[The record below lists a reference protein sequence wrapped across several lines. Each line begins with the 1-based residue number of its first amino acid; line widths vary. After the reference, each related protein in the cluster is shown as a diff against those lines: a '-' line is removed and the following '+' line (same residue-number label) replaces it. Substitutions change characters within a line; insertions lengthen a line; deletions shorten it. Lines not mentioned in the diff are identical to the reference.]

1 MEEAAAEAIAGRL
14 SDYRRNFHA
23 ASSGVLSLPEGL
35 SSRGPIY
42 LSGGEFEAY
51 EGNKKAIPP
60 AAEEMANYRR
70 TIADGLPH
78 WSKLQHRTP

>member
-1 MEEAAAEAIAGRL
+1 MVPYTFLG
-14 SDYRRNFHA
+14 D
-23 ASSGVLSLPEGL
+23 
-35 SSRGPIY
+35 
-42 LSGGEFEAY
+42 EFEAY

-70 TIADGLPH
+70 TIADGFPH